1 MFRILLNPEKDFTVT
16 LSGRKLLLE
25 RVGIDAGKF
34 QEALIQ
40 RASEVVFAVLA
51 GQCGA
56 AFIEH
61 ARQNY
66 IAAEPHPRAAGRTFS
81 QIRSMIIKSHR
92 FLILD
97 FQVWFSGKLLPLP
110 LEPNLPLNSRN
121 ARAMFRPTLLHLQ

>member
-1 MFRILLNPEKDFTVT
+1 GAEGGVAVGGAGG
-16 LSGRKLLLE
+16 GRLLE
-25 RVGIDAGKF
+25 GVGVDAGKF
-34 QEALIQ
+34 QEALS
-40 RASEVVFAVLA
+40 RGASEVVFAVLA

-56 AFIEH
+56 AFIER
-61 ARQNY
+61 ARQNH

-81 QIRSMIIKSHR
+81 QIRSMIIKSHK

-97 FQVWFSGKLLPLP
+97 FEVWFSGKLLPLP